1 MHSKYSSVKEAKKLV
16 PEALVRELEG
26 GKGKEWL
33 EATKGRK
40 EQQARHSM
48 QSLR

>member
-16 PEALVRELEG
+16 PEALVRELER

-33 EATKGRK
+33 EVTKGR
-40 EQQARHSM
+40 EEGTAGQA
-48 QSLR
+48 